1 MVYIT
6 EQRLLYE
13 VYLRGMSDNTVF
25 KNLYR
30 PKLIAKFIENQVSYK
45 YLTTTFLKQEDTKPM
60 NQFLKSPIAIVLG
73 NNIQKNKYIT
83 LQKIIY
89 KEYMQ

>member
-13 VYLRGMSDNTVF
+13 VYLRGLSDNTVF
-25 KNLYR
+25 ENLYR

-73 NNIQKNKYIT
+73 NDIQKNKYIT
-83 LQKIIY
+83 LQKLV
-89 KEYMQ
+89 